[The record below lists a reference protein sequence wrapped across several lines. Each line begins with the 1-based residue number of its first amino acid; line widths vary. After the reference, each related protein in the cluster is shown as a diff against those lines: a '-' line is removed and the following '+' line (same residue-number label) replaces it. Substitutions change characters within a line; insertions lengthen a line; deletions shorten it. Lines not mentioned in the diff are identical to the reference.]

1 MSRPF
6 GSLLTN
12 DIRFPALL
20 AGDGH
25 GARDVSGPGERG
37 AAVWRAEGQGHL
49 QVSAAHVS
57 KSGRS
62 QSSSSINVVVGCTVP
77 TARWKSSSERCLLA
91 SGLHAL
97 CNVYPVYARASLHAS
112 HAAHGKLW
120 FLLAC
125 RVLDSPDTMT
135 SAKLIERIVANR
147 AQFEQRQV
155 RLGERV
161 AKSACFGT
169 ASRPACC
176 CCCCCYYHFLRCRR
190 CRLTTPAAAGACNCM
205 CANRITARG
214 SSPWLMQEPLPPA
227 GQEGEERS
235 GLLHHLQDLPAR
247 SLSLCS
253 SGGLASARCFPCRAA
268 LNTQLLL
275 AGAAL
280 ATPDPALPLVWHP
293 HCCC

>member
-1 MSRPF
+1 MACRR
-6 GSLLTN
+6 T
-12 DIRFPALL
+12 
-20 AGDGH
+20 
-25 GARDVSGPGERG
+25 
-37 AAVWRAEGQGHL
+37 RA
-49 QVSAAHVS
+49 
-57 KSGRS
+57 
-62 QSSSSINVVVGCTVP
+62 SSSERCACIKEWSVAIKQLYQCCGWMYGVP

-176 CCCCCYYHFLRCRR
+176 CCCCCCYYHFLRCRR

-205 CANRITARG
+205 CANRITA
-214 SSPWLMQEPLPPA
+214 
-227 GQEGEERS
+227 
-235 GLLHHLQDLPAR
+235 
-247 SLSLCS
+247 
-253 SGGLASARCFPCRAA
+253 
-268 LNTQLLL
+268 
-275 AGAAL
+275 
-280 ATPDPALPLVWHP
+280 
-293 HCCC
+293 